1 MKPGPTEFQKFDVL
15 VGRVLP
21 VPREELQRKGAE
33 WRKQRKMEKRAKA

>member
-1 MKPGPTEFQKFDVL
+1 MKPAPTEFQKFDVF

-33 WRKQRKMEKRAKA
+33 WRKKRKMEKRAKA